1 MRKQLAFFSCLVL
14 LLAWLIPTCQAQPI
28 DPTGQWYQAH
38 GYLADDIRH
47 DMKRHDLELDVAAPD
62 FSNSAKFKPVAE
74 PVLTGGHFYFQGEF
88 NISQP
93 GEYVLDF
100 KNTSTLGHF
109 RHSVLN
115 VSGKLVASSQGGIM
129 NATLNP
135 FFLRHGRQMKLA
147 AGHYRLVTELSSPYF
162 IAPPQPFIDSAAHYQ
177 QAIKLTNALT
187 LVCLG
192 IFIGLGIYYTALA
205 GVRLHAA
212 EGMYAVFILG
222 NLVFNAAGLLVL
234 SDLFGIHQ
242 FYLSSTPILFSNLA
256 YMLFVMSLLG
266 ISHAAYPK
274 LFYAGVAGISLM
286 LLFLLLAYD
295 YPNYTLEFARI
306 GVGIFLCYGLCVG
319 ITAAYRGNPSARIY
333 LIAILTFFALG
344 GLTITSKGFFG
355 EYNFYIEHL
364 GLLSVAGETIL
375 LALVLSYQFAQ
386 LHKDKESALL
396 QLKQSELIAMT
407 DALTGL
413 PNRYALEPELRQLPP
428 EGSLTFLDLDGLKYY
443 NDKFGHER
451 GDQLLQEFGWDL
463 QKRLQGIA
471 TLHRLGG
478 DEFALTCVS
487 GGKELIA
494 QMLQQTVEY
503 LQGKGFAFAGF
514 SLGMVY
520 MHESKDSKELMHI
533 ADSRMYNNKRQR
545 KSERRAAPTLP
556 GTDGEMMGA

>member
-1 MRKQLAFFSCLVL
+1 MKKQLAVFSCIML
-14 LLAWLIPTCQAQPI
+14 LLAWLMPACQALPI
-28 DPTGQWYQAH
+28 DPSGQWYQLH
-38 GYLADDIRH
+38 GFLADDMRH
-47 DMKRHDLELDVAAPD
+47 DTQLYLARPDLL
-62 FSNSAKFKPVAE
+62 NTNKFKPVAE
-74 PVLTGGHFYFQGEF
+74 PALTGGHFYFRGEF
-88 NISQP
+88 DIRQA
-93 GEYVLDF
+93 GDYVLDF

-109 RHSVLN
+109 RHSVLDA
-115 VSGKLVASSQGGIM
+115 SGKLVASSQGGIM
-129 NATLNP
+129 NTAPNP
-135 FFLRHGRQMKLA
+135 YTMRHGRQMTLA
-147 AGHYRLVTELSSPYF
+147 AGHYRLITELSSPYF
-162 IAPPQPFIDSAAHYQ
+162 IAPPQPYIDDAAHYQ

-205 GVRLHAA
+205 GVRLHLA
-212 EGMYAVFILG
+212 EGMYAIFILG
-222 NLVFNAAGLLVL
+222 NLVFNASGLLVL

-274 LFYAGVAGISLM
+274 LFYAGVAGLAIM
-286 LLFLLLAYD
+286 LLFLALAYD

-306 GVGIFLCYGLCVG
+306 GVGIFLCYGLTAG
-319 ITAAYRGNPSARIY
+319 ITAAYRGNRSARIY

-355 EYNFYIEHL
+355 EYTFYIEHL
-364 GLLSVAGETIL
+364 GLMSVAGEVIL

-386 LHKDKESALL
+386 LHKDKETALS
-396 QLKQSELIAMT
+396 QLRQSELIAMT

-413 PNRYALEPELRQLPP
+413 PNRYALESELASLPEQ
-428 EGSLTFLDLDGLKYY
+428 GSLTFLDLDGLKYY

-471 TLHRLGG
+471 ILHRLGG
-478 DEFALTCVS
+478 DEFALTCAS
-487 GGKELIA
+487 GSKSHIEH
-494 QMLQQTVEY
+494 MLQLTVQHM
-503 LQGKGFAFAGF
+503 QGKGFIFAGF
-514 SLGMVY
+514 SMGMVH
-520 MHESKDSKELMHI
+520 MHESLDRKELMHI

-545 KSERRAAPTLP
+545 KSERRAMPNAHDI
-556 GTDGEMMGA
+556 DGDKSVTA

>member
-1 MRKQLAFFSCLVL
+1 MKKRLAVFSCLVL
-14 LLAWLIPTCQAQPI
+14 LLVWIMPACQAQPI
-28 DPTGQWYQAH
+28 DPSGQWYQFQGLQSKDVWQETPTTAITPQPPES
-38 GYLADDIRH
+38 ADY
-47 DMKRHDLELDVAAPD
+47 
-62 FSNSAKFKPVAE
+62 KPVAE
-74 PVLTGGHFYFQGEF
+74 PALTGGHFYFHGNFAVTE
-88 NISQP
+88 P
-93 GEYVLDF
+93 GEYVVDF
-100 KNTSTLGHF
+100 KNTSTLGNF
-109 RHSVLN
+109 RHSVFDA
-115 VSGKLVASSQGGIM
+115 SGKLVATSQGGIM
-129 NATLNP
+129 NTALNP
-135 FFLRHGRQMKLA
+135 FCLRHGRKLMLA
-147 AGHYRLVTELSSPYF
+147 TGQYQLVTELSSPYF
-162 IAPPQPFIDSAAHYQ
+162 IAPPQPYIDTIDSYQ

-187 LVCLG
+187 LLCLG
-192 IFIGLGIYYTALA
+192 IFVGLGIYYTALA
-205 GVRLHAA
+205 GVRLHTA
-212 EGMYAVFILG
+212 EGMYAIFILG
-222 NLVFNAAGLLVL
+222 NLVFNASGLLVL

-266 ISHAAYPK
+266 ISQASYPK
-274 LFYAGVAGISLM
+274 LFYAGVAGIVVM
-286 LLFLLLAYD
+286 LLFLAFAYD

-319 ITAAYRGNPSARIY
+319 ITTAYRGNASARIY

-355 EYNFYIEHL
+355 EYTFYIEHL
-364 GLLSVAGETIL
+364 GLVSVAGETIL

-463 QKRLQGIA
+463 QKRLHGIA

-478 DEFALTCVS
+478 DEFALTCAS

-520 MHESKDSKELMHI
+520 MNESNDSKELMHI

-545 KSERRAAPTLP
+545 KSERRAAPLP
-556 GTDGEMMGA
+556 LSSMGNDEKIII